1 MNSFGLKSGAFAV
14 LMTLGVGMETP
25 STTLA
30 EENPAPR
37 TQRLLE
43 RGPYGSGTATL
54 NLEDT
59 TRPTMET
66 SVTVPNYGVVTC
78 PATGSRK
85 LEIKVWYPAKD
96 DAQIDVANARI
107 GKSKDGFPLIVYGH
121 GLGSNNGDIRHVASH
136 LASYGY
142 VVASIKFPLSN
153 GAAPCGPTAI
163 DVEGQVG
170 DMLYTRGALTSYF
183 APAFSV
189 DTTRTALM
197 GYSLGGV
204 TAAMATDFATS
215 IGMNITAVATLA
227 PAACG
232 LYTVPEG
239 FDALNTSLKRPLM
252 VIGGTTDL
260 VTPLP
265 DNGAK
270 LFSAADAAT
279 PKYLVKITNGSH
291 LGFIADAANYESLYP
306 TTALDNVICSG
317 LVKAGYDHDTTAAEC
332 APCPRFPYT
341 ALSALQLPSARH
353 HDLET
358 AALLAFF
365 DGYMRDERRDQQ
377 YLKTGLQ
384 GENTELSVTYS
395 GPANQ

>member
-1 MNSFGLKSGAFAV
+1 MRNFGFKSGALAV

-30 EENPAPR
+30 ETPAPR

-54 NLEDT
+54 NLEDK

-66 SVTVPNYGVVTC
+66 TANVPNVGLVTC
-78 PATGSRK
+78 PASASRK
-85 LEIKVWYPAKD
+85 LDIEVWYPAKD
-96 DAQIDVANARI
+96 DAQLDIKNAPI

-121 GLGSNNGDIRHVASH
+121 GLGSSNLDISHVASH

-153 GAAPCGPTAI
+153 GKAPCGPTAI
-163 DVEGQVG
+163 DVEQQVG
-170 DMLYTRGALTSYF
+170 DMLYTRGALTTFF
-183 APAFSV
+183 APAFGV
-189 DTTRTALM
+189 DATRTALM

-215 IGMNITAVATLA
+215 VGIKITAVATLA

-239 FDALNTSLKRPLM
+239 YDAVNTSLKRPLM

-260 VTPLP
+260 VTPLA

-270 LFSAADAAT
+270 LFGAAEAAT
-279 PKYLVKITNGSH
+279 PKYLVTITNGSH
-291 LGFIADAANYESLYP
+291 LGFISTAAGYESLYP

-317 LVKAGYDHDTTAAEC
+317 LVQAGYNHETTAAEC
-332 APCPRFPYT
+332 APCPRFPST
-341 ALSALQLPSARH
+341 ALRSLQLPSTRQ
-353 HDLET
+353 HDLER

-384 GENTELSVTYS
+384 GENTELTVTYE